1 MDSNQK
7 KIHDFHP
14 WSVESN
20 LNNQFILFLDKNSF
34 SGEFLIHEMIIKLL
48 KNGEKVFLICI
59 NHNRNHYESVLRK
72 YVRIMYMDK
81 YISVDIWIYILICIY
96 IYYMC
101 MYVWMSMNI
110 YVYIYRY
117 MYIYAYIYI
126 TYIYILYI
134 YIQIHI
140 CIDINLGK

>member
-14 WSVESN
+14 WSIESN

-59 NHNRNHYESVLRK
+59 NHNRQHYESVLRK
-72 YVRIMYMDK
+72 YVRI
-81 YISVDIWIYILICIY
+81 IY
-96 IYYMC
+96 IY
-101 MYVWMSMNI
+101 VWLDKLVRI
-110 YVYIYRY
+110 YGSIY
-117 MYIYAYIYI
+117 
-126 TYIYILYI
+126 
-134 YIQIHI
+134 
-140 CIDINLGK
+140 